1 MAHSVGVVVVAA
13 APATVPPLASAKTA
27 AAAAAAAKA
36 ASHILCAGNPSGHLE
51 HSRRCHGQL
60 AGDDA
65 VNPPPSRGWQ
75 IVDGGGQSLSP

>member
-1 MAHSVGVVVVAA
+1 MAHSVGVVAVAA
-13 APATVPPLASAKTA
+13 APATVPPLASAKPAT
-27 AAAAAAAKA
+27 AAAAAKA
-36 ASHILCAGNPSGHLE
+36 ASHILCAGDPSGHLE
-51 HSRRCHGQL
+51 HSRRCHWQL